1 MRGDEVMFID
11 LATAGMGHPIF
22 DLISMYSLFCD
33 RADDPEAIAGSAVL
47 SRFTQDEIRRIWDVF
62 IRTYLGTDDEAF
74 IKKAEHQIAVFSHT
88 RRLFMMVAM
97 PGSLTPEE
105 FAAMKQKLFALYDS
119 GFAPIC
125 F

>member
-1 MRGDEVMFID
+1 MRYLIH
-11 LATAGMGHPIF
+11 ATIF
-22 DLISMYSLFCD
+22 VVFFTL
-33 RADDPEAIAGSAVL
+33 GVL
-47 SRFTQDEIRRIWDVF
+47 VRLHIEKKRMK
-62 IRTYLGTDDEAF
+62 AF